1 MGKTSAASEDLSK
14 VMLEKAP
21 ASLKPQAEALDKRR
35 EAGFKKATAAFA
47 NSQGGEDK
55 ADEEDDSD

>member
-1 MGKTSAASEDLSK
+1 MGKTSVASEELSK
-14 VMLEKAP
+14 IMLAKAP
-21 ASLKPQAEALDKRR
+21 ADLKPQAEELNKRR
-35 EAGFKKATAAFA
+35 EAGFKKATAAFE